1 MLALSRKP
9 SQSIQI
15 GPDITVYIV
24 AVHGSNVRISIE
36 APRDIEILRSELIP
50 VNYSLIPANYSAEAR
65 NLDVAVDAAIR
76 ETPSVTAA
84 TSAELIE
91 SYGEAAK

>member
-9 SQSIQI
+9 GQSIQI

-24 AVHGSNVRISIE
+24 AVHGSNVRIGIE

-65 NLDVAVDAAIR
+65 NLDQAADAAIR
-76 ETPSVTAA
+76 EAPSVTAA
-84 TSAELIE
+84 TSAKLVE
-91 SYGEAAK
+91 SYKETTK